1 MIRSNGKMT
10 LTFNIDRYKD
20 LLSEYQPKLIKTE
33 AENEQALMG
42 IEKLMHTPKRTPEQ
56 DELYELLVVL
66 VERFEQDFY
75 QVSQKNN
82 PLSMLLFL
90 MDQRD
95 MTSSELVGIFG
106 SQLVVDNVLAGV
118 SDIDRSQSK
127 LLGDFFHVDSML
139 FV

>member
-1 MIRSNGKMT
+1 MT
-10 LTFNIDRYKD
+10 LTFNLDRYKD

-33 AENEQALMG
+33 AENEQALME

-56 DELYELLVVL
+56 DEFYELLVVL
-66 VERFEQDFY
+66 VERFEQNFY
-75 QVSQKNN
+75 QVPQKNN

-106 SQLVVDNVLAGV
+106 SQLVVDNVLAGM
-118 SDIDRSQSK
+118 SNIDRSQSK